1 VVFGRNLRRACKLR
15 QLDPSALA
23 KLIGR
28 TQQTAKRMLAGRTM
42 PGLAVIDDIA
52 RKLDVPLADLL
63 RGL

>member
-1 VVFGRNLRRACKLR
+1 MIFGRNLRRACQLR
-15 QLDPSALA
+15 QVDAHALA

-28 TQQTAKRMLAGRTM
+28 TQQTAKRMLAGHTR